1 MYNTAFVPPRP
12 SQMLQWLL
20 WSAHDARR
28 LLPALSLPWQPG
40 LSSTWQLRSRDRPV
54 PAMPSRIQWYKL
66 RKLRWRLLWRCHY
79 SQKLSTW
86 VNQESKVNF
95 YHIGV
100 IAVVWVTVLFFVFF
114 SQRVSVTLM
123 APYLRCAAGRLAS
136 AGAKKMWQ
144 EESVVI
150 AW

>member
-1 MYNTAFVPPRP
+1 MYNTAFIPPRP

-20 WSAHDARR
+20 WSAHGARR

-40 LSSTWQLRSRDRPV
+40 LSSTWQLRSSDRPV
-54 PAMPSRIQWYKL
+54 PALPSRIQWYRL

-95 YHIGV
+95 YHTGV
-100 IAVVWVTVLFFVFF
+100 IALVWVT
-114 SQRVSVTLM
+114 
-123 APYLRCAAGRLAS
+123 AS
-136 AGAKKMWQ
+136 I
-144 EESVVI
+144 SI
-150 AW
+150 AWSNVINSVLPLMSTSFVLLPKLHHYVWWLGIFSSLLH